1 MMQII
6 SIIRSI
12 IEPDRPGQGITD
24 LLRSGFDSA
33 MLEFAAVC
41 MPGELENVGKP
52 YLKRTRYSAA
62 AEEPKQLAGLMKALT
77 EQGEAA
83 GLTFPIA
90 EAPYA
95 AVDTRRNDLTDRL
108 TELALECIKICGAQG
123 CGCLIVRS
131 PKAAVSPTA
140 EEGES
145 GLLWDVYRDF
155 YLTLAQTARE
165 NHVTILLENQ
175 CREIGGHLVR
185 GFCADEQEAAARVD
199 ELNRS
204 ASERYGPWSGREE
217 QEADSPGPRMTGQQ
231 DNYFGFCMNVGTCN
245 LCGQNM
251 YDFATALGDRIKAVV
266 LRSCDGSSDASLL
279 PFTCVKKGQPQTD
292 WLNLIRGLRKIR
304 FDGCLIMD
312 YADTAAACPPIL
324 KPQLLDLAKAQ
335 GGYFA
340 WQIGMERM
348 LERYSSRVLFGA
360 GNMCRNYMKDYGE
373 AYPPLFTCDNN
384 KALWDTDFCGLTV
397 RSPEALKSLPSDCAI
412 FICNIYYREIE
423 AQLKDMGLPNPIVY
437 FNDEYMPTFYVDRL
451 DSVTRKYDGQV

>member
-1 MMQII
+1 MQII
-6 SIIRSI
+6 SSIYSI
-12 IEPDRPGQGITD
+12 IDLKRPGQGIED
-24 LLRSGFDSA
+24 LWKAGFNNALLDFSALCPDEVLEHLGEAGQKNSCSTMAAQDPELLKEYVRTWANQCRSRGFALFVARAPFLAEDSKRYDLQRTISA
-33 MLEFAAVC
+33 LAIESIESC
-41 MPGELENVGKP
+41 GEIACP
-52 YLKRTRYSAA
+52 YL
-62 AEEPKQLAGLMKALT
+62 
-77 EQGEAA
+77 
-83 GLTFPIA
+83 II
-90 EAPYA
+90 
-95 AVDTRRNDLTDRL
+95 RL
-108 TELALECIKICGAQG
+108 PRIIEN
-123 CGCLIVRS
+123 S
-131 PKAAVSPTA
+131 
-140 EEGES
+140 
-145 GLLWDVYRDF
+145 YDF

-204 ASERYGPWSGREE
+204 ASERYGPWNGREE
-217 QEADSPGPRMTGQQ
+217 QEADGPGPRMTGQQ